1 MQFMRGWGIKAIVMS
16 VLVASTLMAPTAPA
30 IAAPCLNSLPTQVG
44 SVYQIST
51 VAHLM
56 WLADANISSSNA
68 QWGYQYQLTADIN
81 MGGCDW
87 TPPGNEVEPF
97 TGDFNGAGFTISNL
111 TVAVV
116 TLAPASGQNNG
127 FAGMFGVLGGFHRIR
142 NLNLISEVTISTTST
157 QTSLYVGGLAGQAW
171 GGTIESVV
179 VRGGASATI
188 SSLSTRRVASGG
200 LVGWVSLDQGITNSF
215 ASSTV
220 TASGADP
227 YAGGLIGVASGGA
240 MIIRN
245 SAAPLTTVEA
255 RDQYSSG
262 GSFAG
267 GLVGAWFPTGTGH
280 ILQNSYAT
288 GAVTIDGP
296 LNVGFDAVIGGLIG
310 YLSGAATLGNNFSS
324 TALRVTDPQGG
335 AGTTAGGL
343 IGWAGV
349 ETITNNYWDSG
360 AAFGVTRS
368 VGNSASDT
376 GIKSAN
382 QMLNSST
389 FVGWSLS
396 TSYPTTEVWGICQL
410 QSLPYL
416 KAQTS
421 SAPCFTSG
429 PTISGN
435 AVVGSVLTGAG
446 MAPTTGASYR
456 WGDVAGDGTFFAKAG
471 ITGTSYTVSSA
482 DVGFQLAFRASRT
495 VDGVSVNATSDPTS
509 VVVSPAPAPAPPDTG
524 GGGVPVPST
533 EPAQIPTALPVT
545 PQPES
550 QTEPIL
556 KSQSLPLGYSTPKRI
571 KPAGTTIITKRRL
584 ISTAGQPIRVTFTFP
599 QKRKTEYRVIRREN
613 GYVAVKVKSKKP
625 MRITV
630 HWNAQPVAGYQ
641 PLRISE
647 KFRTR

>member
-1 MQFMRGWGIKAIVMS
+1 MQFMRGLGMKAIVMS
-16 VLVASTLMAPTAPA
+16 ALVASTLIAPTTPA
-30 IAAPCLNSLPTQVG
+30 SAAPCPSSLPPQVG

-68 QWGYQYQLTADIN
+68 QWGYQYLLTADIN
-81 MGGCDW
+81 MNGCDW
-87 TPPGNEVEPF
+87 TPPGNETVPF
-97 TGDFNGAGFTISNL
+97 TGNFDGAGFTISNL

-127 FAGMFGVLGGFHRIR
+127 YAGMFGVLGASHGIR

-157 QTSLYVGGLAGQAW
+157 QTSLYVGGLAGRAG

-179 VRGGASATI
+179 VQGGASAVI
-188 SSLSTRRVASGG
+188 NSLSTQRVASGG
-200 LVGWVSLDQGITNSF
+200 LVGWVSLDQAVTNSF

-227 YAGGLIGVASGGA
+227 YAGGLIGVATGGA
-240 MIIRN
+240 MSVQN
-245 SAAPLTTVEA
+245 SAAPLTTVQA
-255 RDQYSSG
+255 RDQYSSF

-280 ILQNSYAT
+280 VLQNSYAS

-296 LNVGFDAVIGGLIG
+296 LNAGLDAVIGGLIG
-310 YLSGAATLGNNFSS
+310 YLSGAATLTNNFAS
-324 TALRVTDPQGG
+324 TVLRVTDPQGG

-343 IGWAGV
+343 IGWAGG

-376 GIKSAN
+376 GIKTAK
-382 QMLNSST
+382 QMLDSST
-389 FVGWSLS
+389 FLGWSLS

-416 KAQTS
+416 KVQTP

-435 AVVGSVLTGAG
+435 AVVGSLLTGTG

-456 WGDVAGDGTFFAKAG
+456 WGDVAGDGSFFAKAG

-495 VDGVSVNATSDPTS
+495 VDGISVNATSDPTS
-509 VVVSPAPAPAPPDTG
+509 VVVSPAPSPPDAG
-524 GGGVPVPST
+524 GGGVPVPSA
-533 EPAQIPTALPVT
+533 EPAQIPTPLPEA

-550 QTEPIL
+550 QTETIL
-556 KSQSLPLGYSTPKRI
+556 KSQSLPLGYATPKRI
-571 KPAGTTIITKRRL
+571 KSAGTTIITKRRL
-584 ISTAGQPIRVTFTFP
+584 ISTAGQPIKVTFTFP
-599 QKRKTEYRVIRREN
+599 QKRKAEYKVIRREN

-625 MRITV
+625 MKITV
-630 HWNAQPVAGYQ
+630 HWNAQPVAGYE
-641 PLRISE
+641 PLRISK